1 MPDLPH
7 DADAD
12 VISAGREP
20 RARPLRP
27 GRLVRLVLIA
37 ESVLLAGSVAV
48 ALHYRSEVSRLRH
61 RGPAASQAG
70 PLPQMTSL
78 TVRLPPDGTIA
89 GTVLITAAA
98 QPGARRGQFAVS
110 ATITGGHPGT
120 VYDLTGNDCSAVAPL
135 PDHVWATGVT
145 DAAGTA
151 QLTGHAWTGLITDA
165 YWLALSPSPVRPPRA
180 CGDRSSRG
188 QRPGSPPARP
198 PADCPEAGAVS
209 HAKLTA

>member
-1 MPDLPH
+1 VPDLPH

-27 GRLVRLVLIA
+27 GRLLRLVLIA
-37 ESVLLAGSVAV
+37 ESVLLAGSVAA
-48 ALHYRSEVSRLRH
+48 ALHYRGEVSRLRH

-120 VYDLTGNDCSAVAPL
+120 VYNLTGNDCSAEAPL

-145 DAAGTA
+145 DAAGA
-151 QLTGHAWTGLITDA
+151 AELTGHAWTGLIADA
-165 YWLALSPSPVRPPRA
+165 YWLALSPSPDRPPPGLRGTFLQGMA
-180 CGDRSSRG
+180 TRFPASQAPCGL
-188 QRPGSPPARP
+188 P
-198 PADCPEAGAVS
+198 
-209 HAKLTA
+209 

>member
-20 RARPLRP
+20 REHPFRP
-27 GRLVRLVLIA
+27 GRLLRLVLIA

-48 ALHYRSEVSRLRH
+48 AVHYRGEASRLRQ

-70 PLPQMTSL
+70 PLPEMTSL

-89 GTVLITAAA
+89 GTVFITAAA
-98 QPGARRGQFAVS
+98 QPGARRAQFAVS
-110 ATITGGHPGT
+110 ATITGGRPGT
-120 VYDLTGNDCSAVAPL
+120 VYNLTGNDCSAEAPL
-135 PDHVWATGVT
+135 PDHVWANGLT

-151 QLTGHAWTGLITDA
+151 ELTGHAWTGRVSDV
-165 YWLALSPSPVRPPRA
+165 YWLALSPSPVRPPPGLRGTFLRGMAARFRA
-180 CGDRSSRG
+180 SQAPCGL
-188 QRPGSPPARP
+188 P
-198 PADCPEAGAVS
+198 
-209 HAKLTA
+209 